1 MSNPSDSQLCLPALP
16 GVHSVL
22 GRTAKGAG
30 GAARVTKASTG
41 GSVQGGPAGHRY
53 LAQAVSFAEGL
64 VRHVL
69 ELLGHS
75 TRAPAGGVVLDHGCH
90 KLRHF

>member
-1 MSNPSDSQLCLPALP
+1 MSGCA
-16 GVHSVL
+16 
-22 GRTAKGAG
+22 AKGAR
-30 GAARVTKASTG
+30 GAARVTKANTG
-41 GSVQGGPAGHRY
+41 GSVQGGPEGTRAHSPARHGY

-75 TRAPAGGVVLDHGCH
+75 TRAPAGRVVLDHGCH
-90 KLRHF
+90 KLRHFLIF